1 MLNMDMIRAKD
12 LAQKWHLTSRRI
24 GQLCAEGLI
33 PGAVKQGRCWL
44 IPADVKRPNV
54 LQNIDSIE
62 SLRKSTTALL
72 PCSVGVTSY
81 KEAST
86 ECYYV
91 DKTRLIKELIDE
103 HSKVFLFTR
112 PRRFGKTLTM
122 DMLKTFFEISE
133 SDTSVYFKGR
143 EIWTCGD
150 EYKRYQGAYPVI
162 YISFKDAHQKTWEDM
177 LRSLKF
183 TIKNEFRRHNEL
195 LSGTALTESDKK
207 YFNHILDMETDEIE
221 CQAAL
226 GELSYMLSSHY
237 MAKTIIII
245 DEYDTPIQQG
255 YSNGYYEQVT
265 QFMRNFFSAGLKDNA
280 NLEFGIL
287 TGILRVTKESLFSGL
302 NNLVV
307 NSILDEKYDE
317 YFGFTEAEVQ
327 EMADYYGKGD
337 KMGEIRYWYD
347 GYRFG
352 RREIYNPWSV
362 ISYFNND
369 CKAKAFWSRTS
380 ENDVISDLLHHGSE
394 EMSESLT
401 NLLQDKE
408 VRTEIDTDIIYPEIE
423 GNLDSVY
430 SFLLVAGYLK
440 ISNYIAEMD
449 DRQFCG
455 LLIPNKEIKTVF
467 RKEILENLSMLFS
480 QPVVRNCQLALR
492 THDSGLLQDTLR
504 SFLLQSASN
513 LDTSHENFYHGMML
527 GLLAIMSDDYLI
539 RSNRE
544 SGEGRF
550 DIQMEPRMKT
560 MPGVIMEFKVDKDCG
575 QEKLEK
581 LSKTAIKQ
589 IIDKKYIVDMTE
601 RGVKE
606 IQLYG
611 IAFSGK
617 NVSVEIG
624 NHNKI

>member
-1 MLNMDMIRAKD
+1 MDMIKAKD

-24 GQLCAEGLI
+24 GQLCADGMI
-33 PGAVKQGRCWL
+33 HGAVKQGKCWM
-44 IPADVKRPNV
+44 IPADARKPNAR
-54 LQNIDSIE
+54 QNMNSKE

-72 PCSVGVTSY
+72 PCPVGITSY

-122 DMLKTFFEISE
+122 DMVKTFFEISA
-133 SDTSVYFKGR
+133 SDTSVYFEEK
-143 EIWTCGD
+143 EIWACGE
-150 EYKRYQGAYPVI
+150 EYKKYQGAYPVI

-177 LRSLKF
+177 FCSLKF

-195 LSGTALTESDKK
+195 LTGNALAESDKK
-207 YFNHILDMETDEIE
+207 YFNRMLDMEADEIE

-226 GELSYMLSSHY
+226 GELSYMLSVHY
-237 MAKTIIII
+237 AAKTIIII

-265 QFMRNFFSAGLKDNA
+265 QFMRNFFSAGLKDNT

-287 TGILRVTKESLFSGL
+287 TGILRVAKESLFSGL

-307 NSILDEKYDE
+307 NSILDEKYNG
-317 YFGFTEAEVQ
+317 YFGFTEAEVRK
-327 EMADYYGKGD
+327 MADYYSKGD

-352 RREIYNPWSV
+352 NREIYNPWSV
-362 ISYFNND
+362 ISYFNNG
-369 CKAKAFWSRTS
+369 CKAKAFWARTS
-380 ENDVISDLLHHGSE
+380 ENDVISDLLHHGSK

-408 VRTEIDTDIIYPEIE
+408 VRAEIDTDIIYPEIE

-449 DRQFCG
+449 DRQFYG
-455 LLIPNKEIKTVF
+455 LLIPNKEVKTVF
-467 RKEILENLSMLFS
+467 RKEILENLSKLFS
-480 QPVVRNCQLALR
+480 QPTVRNCQLALL
-492 THDSGLLQDTLR
+492 TQDSELLKDTLR
-504 SFLLQSASN
+504 KFLLQSASS
-513 LDTSHENFYHGMML
+513 LDLAHENFYHGMML

-550 DIQMEPRMKT
+550 DIQMEPQIKT
-560 MPGVIMEFKVDKDCG
+560 MPGVIMEFKVGKDYD

-581 LSKTAIKQ
+581 LSKTAIEQ
-589 IIDKKYIVDMTE
+589 MIDKKYIVDMTE
-601 RGVKE
+601 RGVQE

-611 IAFSGK
+611 IAFSGQK
-617 NVSVEIG
+617 VSVETR
-624 NHNKI
+624 NYHEL